1 MVKILKIKIK
11 NFKSIKN
18 AEVKLAPLTILI
30 GPPASGKSNILDCI
44 GLLGYFHRFLQFNKE
59 YGGNVTNIE
68 PLTLIARFKQIEH
81 LFYYQD
87 LSYIIHIGVEDS
99 DKNIMSL
106 KIFYEKGALRI
117 QAKDIDIIF
126 DMKSSEEA
134 DISDILNRLSFLGS
148 KIEDKVSIA
157 TRVYG
162 YDRYGLSLH
171 SCIDYLHCGFYLRLK
186 GNLVRNTPRHLLSEL
201 GWNAPYIIKDSQD
214 VVISL
219 NYILTEKFS
228 EKVEVKISRSG
239 KVFVFDYDLEVDN
252 SGVSDSIFRMLYYL
266 LALRSAVNYV
276 KLYGLEKRFVIM
288 LEEPEAH
295 VFPFFIDLLA
305 DYIIKA
311 TENMYVIITT
321 HNPILVSALWDRVND
336 IKTYYVMRDKLGST
350 NVAEIDIDRIA
361 KELITSEDLL
371 FMPPSEVLQKYAVK
385 Q

>member
-1 MVKILKIKIK
+1 MKIKIE

-18 AEVKLAPLTILI
+18 AELELAPLTILI

-44 GLLGYFHRFLQFNKE
+44 GLLGYFHRFLQLNKE

-68 PLTLIARFKQIEH
+68 PLTLMARFKQIEH

-126 DMKSSEEA
+126 DIKSSGQTY
-134 DISDILNRLSFLGS
+134 ISDILNKLSVLGS

-162 YDRYGLSLH
+162 YDRYGLSLP
-171 SCIDYLHCGFYLRLK
+171 SCIDYLHCGFYLHLK

-201 GWNAPYIIKDSQD
+201 GWNAPHIIKDSQD
-214 VVISL
+214 VVIGL
-219 NYILTEKFS
+219 NYILTEKFG

-239 KVFVFDYDLEVDN
+239 KVFVFDYDLEVDI
-252 SGVSDSIFRMLYYL
+252 SGVSDSIFRILYYL

-305 DYIIKA
+305 DYIAKA

-321 HNPILVSALWDRVND
+321 HNPILVSALWDRVKD
-336 IKTYYVMRDKLGST
+336 VKTYYVMRDKLGST
-350 NVAEIDIDRIA
+350 NIAEIDIDKLA

-371 FMPPSEVLQKYAVK
+371 FMSPSEVLQKYAAK
-385 Q
+385 R